1 MMTDVVKVISI
12 SLSVILLFIFFEKDH
27 MKREETLIRM
37 VNHFSRKYST
47 LKLKTLKSIAYLLDN
62 DIVTKENLRKLQ
74 KMLEEFD

>member
-1 MMTDVVKVISI
+1 
-12 SLSVILLFIFFEKDH
+12 